1 VPAIPD
7 NGHRIRC
14 DSTRFPFVI
23 FVTGVSGTG
32 KSTLARRLATWG
44 HRTVSTD
51 ADGRLCSWTDTTGRR
66 VHRAADPDSQWLSRH
81 EWRWDPDRLDEII
94 AQAARE
100 GDENLWLFGHAANA
114 VEFVDRFHATIL
126 LEIDKQT
133 MISRMSDPARGTT
146 TAGSAT
152 PSPPRW
158 TPTCRSWRRGAGRA
172 STSST
177 PPETSTPSPRNCS

>member
-1 VPAIPD
+1 
-7 NGHRIRC
+7 
-14 DSTRFPFVI
+14 VI

-32 KSTLARRLATWG
+32 KSTLARRLASWG

-51 ADGRLCSWTDTTGRR
+51 GDGRLCSWTDTTGRR
-66 VHRAADPDSQWLSRH
+66 VPRPVEPDSQWLSRH

-94 AQAARE
+94 AQAAGE

-133 MISRMSDPARGTT
+133 MVSRMSDPARGNDYGRVGDTL
-146 TAGSAT
+146 TASLDSYLPFVATWRRQGVYIVDAT
-152 PSPPRW
+152 PDVD
-158 TPTCRSWRRGAGRA
+158 TVAEELLMTAALAKLRRQQPLG
-172 STSST
+172 
-177 PPETSTPSPRNCS
+177 